1 MSESQH
7 DAVQRTQSQL
17 EEMNLANAPVG
28 DHTMH
33 GTQVDVQ
40 APAQGREP
48 DENAETNPGELLSV
62 PASFEHQTM
71 IDGLSSRDLIKQVG
85 ERLITMN
92 NMLRAAAADPS
103 RSASPHVSF
112 RERAPVRDAPHV
124 NKQWLNTVLAFAK
137 DRKYDGLSLVP
148 QTHDQKT
155 RFATY
160 KYNVGAAIRLCQGPK
175 NDLASVHLVED
186 QCAVLLC
193 EGSALQCVIDF
204 AEKHD
209 RDPSKAE
216 LFALLESQ
224 LLGSISGDLTV
235 CKKLDVLHCDD
246 LARILKSR
254 MTKGTV
260 SVDLASILNLA
271 ASELRLRPVIMDS
284 ASHVLW
290 ILSLFRDLTGG
301 KNVNEDLKLIRSNA
315 ERCMKGGVWVEQMN
329 PVDMLKQVASCAIPW
344 DNYFQQHLS
353 LSGGGSGSGVSGAQS
368 SKGERPA
375 KRTFAAVL
383 EQKVQG
389 ATRQNLFDPFVSIPN
404 QCVVDRSDSCKKWFI
419 RGQTRVEMDSLM
431 KAGKCVLCKQ
441 SGHLLSACST
451 RQAMFSNKKFCFH
464 PTKM

>member
-1 MSESQH
+1 
-7 DAVQRTQSQL
+7 
-17 EEMNLANAPVG
+17 
-28 DHTMH
+28 
-33 GTQVDVQ
+33 
-40 APAQGREP
+40 
-48 DENAETNPGELLSV
+48 
-62 PASFEHQTM
+62 
-71 IDGLSSRDLIKQVG
+71 
-85 ERLITMN
+85 
-92 NMLRAAAADPS
+92 
-103 RSASPHVSF
+103 
-112 RERAPVRDAPHV
+112 
-124 NKQWLNTVLAFAK
+124 
-137 DRKYDGLSLVP
+137 LSLVP

-389 ATRQNLFDPFVSIPN
+389 STRQSLFDPFVSIPN

-451 RQAMFSNKKFCFH
+451 RQSMFNTKKFCFH
-464 PTKM
+464 PTKL